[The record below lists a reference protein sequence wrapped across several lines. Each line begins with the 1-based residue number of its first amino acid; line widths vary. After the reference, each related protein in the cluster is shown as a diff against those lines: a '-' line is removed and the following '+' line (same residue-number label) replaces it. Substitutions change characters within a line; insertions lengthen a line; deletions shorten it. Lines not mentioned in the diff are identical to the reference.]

1 MFAVRRFTICAND
14 DDLEDAEMI
23 SSNQLNTEAVT
34 KRGFGGG
41 DEVGYDWLN
50 MSFDTYKLKCKEL
63 FLQ

>member
-34 KRGFGGG
+34 KRGSGGG
-41 DEVGYDWLN
+41 AEVG
-50 MSFDTYKLKCKEL
+50 
-63 FLQ
+63 